1 MRITTDNK
9 ALRDLLESGKTD
21 DKNLRK
27 LPKSTISG
35 FLKAIQIISISAKIE
50 DLFRYK
56 GLNYEAL
63 EGNLKGFESVRCDR
77 KYRLIFK
84 SFPDEGKIV
93 ITNVE
98 LINITNHYG
107 KI

>member
-1 MRITTDNK
+1 MRITTDNI
-9 ALRDLLESGKTD
+9 ALRDLLESGRTD
-21 DKNLRK
+21 DKHLRK
-27 LPKSTISG
+27 LPKSAISG
-35 FLKAIQIISISAKIE
+35 FLKAVHIIAISSRIE

-63 EGNLKGFESVRCDR
+63 EGNLKGFESVRCDK
-77 KYRLIFK
+77 KYRLVFK

>member
-1 MRITTDNK
+1 MRITTDNI

-21 DKNLRK
+21 DKHLRK

-35 FLKAIQIISISAKIE
+35 FLKAVRIMSISSRIE
-50 DLFRYK
+50 DLFRYQ
-56 GLNYEAL
+56 GLGYETL
-63 EGNLKGFESVRCDR
+63 EGNLKGYESVRCDR